1 MNDLELI
8 CNSLVNIIYEDKK
21 SNDEI
26 NYLAK
31 KVQGLAYATKLIYG
45 VLENKI
51 YLDYMIGKLSKVKIK
66 KIHKNV
72 LTILEMGLYNIHF
85 LATKD
90 YAIVDKLVELC
101 KKKNKRSANFVN
113 AILRNFIRNEED
125 LAKIYI
131 KDDIKALS
139 IRYSMPEEISR
150 YIYENYGMA
159 YTKNFLRYTNDEARL
174 SIRINS
180 LKTDRESLKKRLEAL
195 GYELSLSKISDRA
208 LIIHNPSGLAN
219 SLEFKEGLFTIQQE
233 ASMKTVEVLNPKKN
247 SRILD
252 ICAAPG
258 TKTSYLAEY
267 TSNTGK
273 IIANDISANKLCL
286 IKENIERLAL
296 TNIEIKSFDGSVFN
310 KEYENSFDYILVD
323 APCSGLGVMARKPEI
338 RYNRSLD
345 DIRTLSILQRKI
357 LDTSIRYLKDGGELV
372 YSTCTLGPIENL
384 DNFNYLKGHE
394 QLELVQV
401 EGKDYIEFVCFED
414 KTDGFFISKFKK
426 KNYDEN
432 TK

>member
-31 KVQGLAYATKLIYG
+31 KTQALAYATKLIYG

-51 YLDYMIGKLSKVKIK
+51 YLDYMIGKLSKIKIK

-90 YAIVDKLVELC
+90 YATVDKLVELT

-113 AILRNFIRNEED
+113 AILRNFIRNEDEI
-125 LAKIYI
+125 AKIYI

-139 IRYSMPEEISR
+139 VRYSMPEEISR
-150 YIYENYGMA
+150 YVYDNYGMD
-159 YTKNFLRYTNDEARL
+159 YTKNFLRYTNDEAKL
-174 SIRINS
+174 SIRVNF
-180 LKTDRESLKKRLEAL
+180 LKTDRESLKNRLEAL
-195 GYELSLSKISDRA
+195 GFKLSLSKISDRA
-208 LIIHNPSGLAN
+208 LIINNPSGLAN
-219 SLEFKEGLFTIQQE
+219 CDEFKDGLFTIQQE
-233 ASMKTVEVLNPKKN
+233 ASMKSVEVLNPKKN

-273 IIANDISANKLCL
+273 IIANDISKNKLGL
-286 IKENIERLAL
+286 IEENIKRLGL
-296 TNIEIKSFDGSVFN
+296 SNVDIKSFDGSVFN
-310 KEYENSFDYILVD
+310 KEYEESFDYILVD

-338 RYNRSLD
+338 RYNRNLA
-345 DIRTLSILQRKI
+345 DIRALGNLQRKI
-357 LDTSIRYLKDGGELV
+357 LDTSIRYLKADGEIL

-384 DNFNYLKGHE
+384 DNFNYLKAHKE
-394 QLELVQV
+394 LELLKVD
-401 EGKDYIEFVCFED
+401 GKDYIEFVCFED

-426 KNYDEN
+426 KNYEKN

>member
-51 YLDYMIGKLSKVKIK
+51 YLDYMIGKLSKIKIK
-66 KIHKNV
+66 KIHKNI

-90 YAIVDKLVELC
+90 YATVDKLVELS

-139 IRYSMPEEISR
+139 VRYSMPEEISR
-150 YIYENYGMA
+150 YIYDNYGMA
-159 YTKNFLRYTNDEARL
+159 YTKSFLRYTNDEARL

-195 GYELSLSKISDRA
+195 GYEISLSKITDRA
-208 LIIHNPSGLAN
+208 LLVNNPSGLVN
-219 SLEFKEGLFTIQQE
+219 SLEFREGLFTIQQE

-247 SRILD
+247 SKILD

-273 IIANDISANKLCL
+273 IIANDISTNKLSL
-286 IKENIERLAL
+286 ITENIERLGLA
-296 TNIEIKSFDGSVFN
+296 NIEIKSFDGSVFN
-310 KEYENSFDYILVD
+310 KEYEKSFDYILVD
-323 APCSGLGVMARKPEI
+323 APCSGLGVMARKPDI
-338 RYNRSLD
+338 RYNRSLE
-345 DIRTLSILQRKI
+345 DIRNLSILQRKI
-357 LDTSIRYLKDGGELV
+357 LDTSIRYLKEGGKLV

-426 KNYDEN
+426 KNYDKN

>member
-258 TKTSYLAEY
+258 TKASYLAEY

-310 KEYENSFDYILVD
+310 KEYEKSFDYILVD

>member
-1 MNDLELI
+1 MKTRRVTMRLTTLP
-8 CNSLVNIIYEDKK
+8 
-21 SNDEI
+21 
-26 NYLAK
+26 K

-51 YLDYMIGKLSKVKIK
+51 YLDYMIGKLTKVKIK

-180 LKTDRESLKKRLEAL
+180 LKTDRESLKKTPR
-195 GYELSLSKISDRA
+195 SF
-208 LIIHNPSGLAN
+208 GL
-219 SLEFKEGLFTIQQE
+219 
-233 ASMKTVEVLNPKKN
+233 
-247 SRILD
+247 
-252 ICAAPG
+252 
-258 TKTSYLAEY
+258 
-267 TSNTGK
+267 
-273 IIANDISANKLCL
+273 
-286 IKENIERLAL
+286 
-296 TNIEIKSFDGSVFN
+296 
-310 KEYENSFDYILVD
+310 
-323 APCSGLGVMARKPEI
+323 
-338 RYNRSLD
+338 
-345 DIRTLSILQRKI
+345 
-357 LDTSIRYLKDGGELV
+357 
-372 YSTCTLGPIENL
+372 
-384 DNFNYLKGHE
+384 
-394 QLELVQV
+394 
-401 EGKDYIEFVCFED
+401 
-414 KTDGFFISKFKK
+414 
-426 KNYDEN
+426 
-432 TK
+432 